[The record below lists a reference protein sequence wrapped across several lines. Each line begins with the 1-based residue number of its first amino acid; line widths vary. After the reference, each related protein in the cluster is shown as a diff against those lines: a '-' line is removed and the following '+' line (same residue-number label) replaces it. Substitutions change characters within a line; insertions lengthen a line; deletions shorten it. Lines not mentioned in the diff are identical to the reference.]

1 MERSPPIAVD
11 DSFVPLIDPDSDVRV
26 WATLEE
32 GCNAACHS
40 VGWCEKEQTYFDDY
54 GFTTRYLEAQNPK
67 VITGRGGTH
76 SHCFG
81 SPSHALCIASLT
93 TTMRRHPCLAILRQW
108 NYLELGPCLFPVNM
122 SVWPRTGE
130 TVWFSWKTT
139 RISTTRCIVTSTQT

>member
-1 MERSPPIAVD
+1 MDIADPFGPCKRHLDSEEDGGTVAPIAVD

-67 VITGRGGTH
+67 VITGRGGHTVT
-76 SHCFG
+76 
-81 SPSHALCIASLT
+81 ALG
-93 TTMRRHPCLAILRQW
+93 RRRTPFALLR
-108 NYLELGPCLFPVNM
+108 
-122 SVWPRTGE
+122 
-130 TVWFSWKTT
+130 
-139 RISTTRCIVTSTQT
+139 